1 MVVPIVLVLVTWESF
16 STALIGGFSFK
27 CTLDYF
33 KAEKVK
39 YWPNMPE
46 LPTGNIC

>member
-1 MVVPIVLVLVTWESF
+1 MVVPRRAQIVTWESF

-33 KAEKVK
+33 KAKK
-39 YWPNMPE
+39 SKILAKPA
-46 LPTGNIC
+46 